1 MAEMCALS
9 LESLSRILKDFK
21 EEKIIEVNT
30 KTVTIL
36 NKMELEKI
44 SRIS

>member
-21 EEKIIEVNT
+21 EEKIIDVDT
-30 KTVTIL
+30 KTITIL
-36 NKMELEKI
+36 KKKELELI